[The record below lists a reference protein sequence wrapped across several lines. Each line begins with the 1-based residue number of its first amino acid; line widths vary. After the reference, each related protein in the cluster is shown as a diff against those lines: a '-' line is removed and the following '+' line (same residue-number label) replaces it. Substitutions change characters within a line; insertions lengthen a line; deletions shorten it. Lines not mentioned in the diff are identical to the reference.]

1 MYYEYLAI
9 AGFLFLWLLV
19 TWDAFSELS
28 GGRIRRLESDNR
40 ELSKYL
46 EKLKDNE
53 QDYNIVF
60 RILIFSLFGLLM
72 VILYNII
79 HRFYPEHSIPRTAGE
94 VIGIILGLTVI
105 SGIVVRLLVG
115 KFDIHLIRF
124 TFPLLTGIKYT
135 ILFPVVFM
143 MRLIAKS
150 VEVREQSEEKQEKAT
165 VEDEIMSL
173 VEDDDEDGDVG
184 DLEEDEKRMIR
195 GIFDLDTTL
204 VREIMTPRVD
214 MHSLSAAVTPAEAK
228 QEFISSG
235 HSRIPIY
242 GENIDEIKGVVY
254 AKDFL
259 DDACRDKQL
268 DQLAHAPVFIPE
280 TKNVGDLL
288 EEFRLNQIH
297 FAIIIDEYG
306 GTSGVVSLE
315 DILEEIVGE
324 IRDEYDSELDAEPKP
339 EFMADGTVVVDARTM
354 IDDVNELLDIALTE
368 DEDVDTIAGYVCAE
382 FGKIPEVGEEI
393 IIDDKL
399 HVTILEADKRKI
411 ISLKLK
417 LLGKNDS
424 K

>member
-19 TWDAFSELS
+19 AWDAFTELS
-28 GGRIRRLESDNR
+28 GGRIRRLETEERDLAR
-40 ELSKYL
+40 YL
-46 EKLKDNE
+46 ERLKDNE
-53 QDYNIVF
+53 QDYNIVV
-60 RILIFSLFGLLM
+60 RILIFALFGVLL
-72 VILYNII
+72 ILLIDII
-79 HRFYPEHSIPRTAGE
+79 PQFYHGHSLPHLITEAT
-94 VIGIILGLTVI
+94 GIILGLTLI
-105 SGIVVRLLVG
+105 SGIVFRLVVG
-115 KFDIHLIRF
+115 KFDIHIIRF
-124 TFPLLTGIKYT
+124 TFPLLTVIKYT

-150 VEVREQSEEKQEKAT
+150 VEVREQSEDNQEKVT

-173 VEDDDEDGDVG
+173 VEDDDDDGDEG

-195 GIFDLDTTL
+195 GIFDLDNTL

-214 MHSLSAAVTPAEAK
+214 MHSLSATVTPAQAK

-259 DDACRDKQL
+259 DDACRDKPL

-288 EEFRLNQIH
+288 EEFRLNRIH

-324 IRDEYDSELDAEPKP
+324 IQDEYDSELDAEPKP
-339 EFMADGTVVVDARTM
+339 KFMPDGSVVVDARTM

-393 IIDDKL
+393 VIDDKL
-399 HVTILEADKRKI
+399 HVTILAADKRKI
-411 ISLKLK
+411 ISLNLK
-417 LLGKNDS
+417 LLGKNDT

>member
-1 MYYEYLAI
+1 MNYEYLAI
-9 AGFLFLWLLV
+9 TGFLFLWLLV
-19 TWDAFSELS
+19 AWDAFSELS
-28 GGRIRRLESDNR
+28 GGRIRRLETEERD
-40 ELSKYL
+40 LAKYL

-60 RILIFSLFGLLM
+60 RILIFSLLGFLMLL
-72 VILYNII
+72 LLNII
-79 HRFYPEHSIPRTAGE
+79 QKIYPEHSPLRIASE
-94 VIGIILGLTVI
+94 IIGTILGLTI
-105 SGIVVRLLVG
+105 LAGIVGRLLIW
-115 KFDIHLIRF
+115 KFDIHIIRF

-135 ILFPVVFM
+135 MLFPVVFI
-143 MRLIAKS
+143 MRLITKS
-150 VEVREQSEEKQEKAT
+150 VEVREQSEENQEKVT

-173 VEDDDEDGDVG
+173 VEDDDEDGEEG

-195 GIFDLDTTL
+195 GIFDLDNTL

-214 MHSLSAAVTPAEAK
+214 MHSLSTTITPAQAK

-268 DQLAHAPVFIPE
+268 EQLAHAPVFIPE

-288 EEFRLNQIH
+288 EEFRLNRIH

-324 IRDEYDSELDAEPKP
+324 IQDEYDSELDAEPKP
-339 EFMADGTVVVDARTM
+339 NFMPDGSVVVDARTM

-368 DEDVDTIAGYVCAE
+368 AEDVDTIAGYVCAE

-393 IIDDKL
+393 VIDDKL
-399 HVTILEADKRKI
+399 HVTILAADKRKI
-411 ISLKLK
+411 ISLNLK